1 MSNSLTINTP
11 NIVQQNTPLRN
22 VPSGS
27 TATPD
32 YSVKYVPQD
41 LTDEQQAQARQ
52 NIGAISASEIPASA
66 QANWNE
72 TDTESPAYIQ
82 NKPTIPAAQ
91 VQADW
96 NQSDDTAVDYIKNKP
111 TISGPDFS
119 VVEDMEGS
127 LIFYSNAY
135 GQSVQFNNGSYQQLL
150 ADTVIS
156 DGVYHSYPNKTNS
169 FGLSGKTI
177 VHIPSVSGVRTHTGY
192 FRFYPDS
199 TIDYVWLHTSRSWN
213 GISNM
218 MILAEPFYQD
228 LMCKDANIVIN
239 FGKTQQ
245 WSLYKINHTTSQNI
259 QKFTVWTVNNTL
271 WREIW
276 TGTGDVVM
284 FDTDAYFKN
293 NAEAPASLI
302 GFTLYL
308 PKNRYSSIVAQLK
321 SDFGDSAVENYI
333 LPQVQTYDFIYSE
346 DFKYKM
352 ITLG

>member
-1 MSNSLTINTP
+1 MSSSLNINTP
-11 NIVQQNTPLRN
+11 NIVQQNTPMRN

-41 LTDEQQAQARQ
+41 LTEEQKAQARQ
-52 NIGAISASEIPASA
+52 NIGVEAGEQV
-66 QANWNE
+66 QADWNE
-72 TDTESPAYIQ
+72 NDTTSPAYIQ

-96 NQSDDTAVDYIKNKP
+96 NQSDDTAPDYIKNKP
-111 TISGPDFS
+111 EISGPDFS

-127 LIFYSNAY
+127 LIFYTNAY
-135 GQSVQFNNGSYQQLL
+135 GQPVQFNNGSYMELL
-150 ADTVIS
+150 AGSIVK
-156 DGVYHSYPNKTNS
+156 DGVYTAYPNKINS
-169 FGLSGKTI
+169 WNLGAKT
-177 VHIPSVSGVRTHTGY
+177 VVNIPLVTGTRTYTGY
-192 FRFYPDS
+192 FRFYPNS
-199 TIDYVWLHTSRSWN
+199 TIDYVWLHTSKSWYT
-213 GISNM
+213 ISNGM
-218 MILAEPFYQD
+218 VLAEPFYQD
-228 LMCKDANIVIN
+228 LNCKDANIVIN
-239 FGKTQQ
+239 FGSTQQ

-352 ITLG
+352 INLG